1 MIEQFYFWVYTSER
15 TENRSQR
22 KMCRTMF
29 IETIFRIVKTWRQS
43 KCLSTDEQ
51 ISKLWYKHTVE
62 CYLALKKKEI
72 LIYATA

>member
-1 MIEQFYFWVYTSER
+1 MIEQFYFWVCTSER

-29 IETIFRIVKTWRQS
+29 IATIFRIVKTWRQS